1 MNSNRAYTDPINNSL
16 EVMQDLKAALLR
28 LQWSPGDAAV
38 ARTIPRATQS
48 IKGLSGCHGYRHI
61 AAFSYVFE
69 GVLIRVRSAELR
81 AEDDLITLLLSCCDH
96 LSGMLSQ
103 LDTDDEIYPGHLKK
117 SLGLIRQLHAHHRS
131 AVPGPFEPDRLT
143 CQY

>member
-1 MNSNRAYTDPINNSL
+1 MNSNRAFTDPINNSL
-16 EVMQDLKAALLR
+16 EVMQDMKAALLR

-38 ARTIPRATQS
+38 ARTIPCATQS
-48 IKGLSGCHGYRHI
+48 IKGLSSFHGYRHI

-69 GVLIRVRSAELR
+69 GVLIRVRATELR

-96 LSGMLSQ
+96 LSSMLSQ
-103 LDTDDEIYPGHLKK
+103 LDTNDEIYLGHLKK

-131 AVPGPFEPDRLT
+131 TVPEFFEPDKLT